1 MVCLPVFPTPLGQ
14 GGAKSTV
21 SPVFVQGPI
30 QPVMVDPMEGCGLQR
45 SSAQSSLS
53 DDDNCT
59 KKKKKKADVHAG
71 FTSCLQDLSSLAVL
85 NILEIHIFHS

>member
-1 MVCLPVFPTPLGQ
+1 M
-14 GGAKSTV
+14 
-21 SPVFVQGPI
+21 FVQGPI
-30 QPVMVDPMEGCGLQR
+30 QPVMVDPMEGCGLQC